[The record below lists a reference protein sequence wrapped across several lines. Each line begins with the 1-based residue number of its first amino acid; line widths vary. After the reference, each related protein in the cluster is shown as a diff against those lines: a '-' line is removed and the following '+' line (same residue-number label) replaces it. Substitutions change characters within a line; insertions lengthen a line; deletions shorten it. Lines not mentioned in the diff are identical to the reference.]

1 MKILFIGNTRL
12 GDAILST
19 SILNHFKKSN
29 VKITVVC
36 SPVSADVYKIFSNVE
51 NIISV
56 VKKKRSKHWLE
67 IYLKLERCKW
77 DLVIDLRNTIIS
89 RIIRKKKI
97 YRIKI
102 NNNKHKVES
111 LCKTIGLNS
120 VLSPNIPV
128 SKKIIKDALE
138 VTRNKSLKSPIL
150 AIAPV
155 TNWDRKN
162 WPLEKFADLVNRLAK
177 KKVKNNYHFRSVIL
191 LGNKNEKE
199 KCELLK
205 NRIKNIM
212 VVNLAGELKIDIL
225 YSVLRNSKLFVGNDS
240 GLMHLAAASGVLTL
254 GLFGPSKTEHYKPWG
269 KNAYFIRTK
278 KSYDELVL
286 SKDYNRNDNSNL
298 MSELSVEDVYK
309 KCISVLN

>member
-102 NNNKHKVES
+102 NNNKHKVEN

-138 VTRNKSLKSPIL
+138 VTRNKSLKNPIL

-162 WPLEKFADLVNRLAK
+162 WPLEKFADLVNRLAI
-177 KKVKNNYHFRSVIL
+177 KKVKNNYYFRSVIL
-191 LGNKNEKE
+191 LGNKNEK
-199 KCELLK
+199 
-205 NRIKNIM
+205 
-212 VVNLAGELKIDIL
+212 
-225 YSVLRNSKLFVGNDS
+225 
-240 GLMHLAAASGVLTL
+240 
-254 GLFGPSKTEHYKPWG
+254 
-269 KNAYFIRTK
+269 K
-278 KSYDELVL
+278 K
-286 SKDYNRNDNSNL
+286 
-298 MSELSVEDVYK
+298 M
-309 KCISVLN
+309 